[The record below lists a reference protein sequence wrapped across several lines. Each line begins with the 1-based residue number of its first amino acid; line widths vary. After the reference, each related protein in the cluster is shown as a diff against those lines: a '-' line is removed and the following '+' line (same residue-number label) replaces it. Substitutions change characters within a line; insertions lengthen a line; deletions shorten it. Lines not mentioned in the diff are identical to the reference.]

1 VIRRCGVATSVGV
14 EVAPERGN
22 GEDDISWADANLTG
36 PKIKK
41 IHVVDSSTTNRHER
55 FKIMM
60 S

>member
-1 VIRRCGVATSVGV
+1 VIRRCDVATSVGV
-14 EVAPERGN
+14 EVAPERRN

-41 IHVVDSSTTNRHER
+41 IHAVDSSTTNRHER